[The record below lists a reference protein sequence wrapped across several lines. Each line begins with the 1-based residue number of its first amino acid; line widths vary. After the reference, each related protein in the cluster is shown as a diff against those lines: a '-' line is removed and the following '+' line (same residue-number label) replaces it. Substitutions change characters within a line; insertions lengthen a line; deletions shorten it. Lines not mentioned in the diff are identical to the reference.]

1 MEPANLNPPPDRDD
15 DARLEAMLRE
25 PIPLLADDGFSARVL
40 RALPPPPPAPALWPR
55 VSLCAVSA
63 ALGILVAFVGAAP
76 WVNLNENWASVHA
89 AFAPVG
95 ARLSEPAVLAALVVA
110 LASVVYAL
118 RPSFRRTSA

>member
-1 MEPANLNPPPDRDD
+1 MEPANLNPLPDPD

-40 RALPPPPPAPALWPR
+40 RALPPPTPAPALWPR
-55 VSLCAVSA
+55 VPLCAVSA

-76 WVNLNENWASVHA
+76 WVNLNENWTSVQA

-95 ARLSEPAVLAALVVA
+95 AWLSEPAVLAALVVA